1 MRIGIIKIFAVAIMV
16 FNLSPR
22 STDISALKNDS
33 HSGDGNLFL
42 EKMSPCNIIRCI
54 PEIVIGDI
62 LLASAEGRRHA
73 VSAVKHKEEIQ
84 GEEVEKDSYGGVMI
98 KVALVVILI
107 WLILGIY
114 LFILDRK
121 ISKLERMIDEL

>member
-1 MRIGIIKIFAVAIMV
+1 MKTRLIKIFALAILV
-16 FNLSPR
+16 FSLSPR
-22 STDISALKNDS
+22 GIDIGDLKTDP

-42 EKMSPCNIIRCI
+42 ENRSRCNIIGCI

-62 LLASAEGRRHA
+62 LLAGEEERRNK
-73 VSAVKHKEEIQ
+73 VSADKNREEIQ
-84 GEEVEKDSYGGVMI
+84 GGEVEKDSYEGVMI

-107 WLILGIY
+107 WLILGMY